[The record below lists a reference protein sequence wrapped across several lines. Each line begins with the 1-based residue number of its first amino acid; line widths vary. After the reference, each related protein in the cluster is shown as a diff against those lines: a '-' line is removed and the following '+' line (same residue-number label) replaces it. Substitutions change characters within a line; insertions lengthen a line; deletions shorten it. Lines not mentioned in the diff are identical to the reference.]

1 MTVHHPLVLA
11 AVHSPASWKPRPQHV
26 MWLALAFLPLLP
38 VHARTPPPRIEL
50 DRAERAVQRAREAGA
65 ASDADAELRAAMA
78 YLEASRVARED
89 RKRKDEIALAARAEL
104 EAELA
109 TAVTRAAQAR
119 RAVQEKVDA
128 NAGLRRDLL
137 GESAR

>member
-1 MTVHHPLVLA
+1 
-11 AVHSPASWKPRPQHV
+11 
-26 MWLALAFLPLLP
+26 
-38 VHARTPPPRIEL
+38 
-50 DRAERAVQRAREAGA
+50 
-65 ASDADAELRAAMA
+65 MA

-137 GESAR
+137 GENAR